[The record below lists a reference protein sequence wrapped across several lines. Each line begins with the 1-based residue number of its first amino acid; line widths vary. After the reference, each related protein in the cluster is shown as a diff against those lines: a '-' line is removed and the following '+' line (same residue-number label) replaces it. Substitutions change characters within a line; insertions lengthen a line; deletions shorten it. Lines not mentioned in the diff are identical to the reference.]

1 MLSEFVV
8 LGWCSEVETFLVSE
22 RYDLLFY
29 AFLSFPH
36 GISEIHGSIISSLYI
51 FYILLCMGLFIVQEI
66 LVIIIG
72 TLIIKVGPKVNIYMA
87 DWFSWLEPKVGDDL
101 A

>member
-1 MLSEFVV
+1 
-8 LGWCSEVETFLVSE
+8 
-22 RYDLLFY
+22 
-29 AFLSFPH
+29 
-36 GISEIHGSIISSLYI
+36 
-51 FYILLCMGLFIVQEI
+51 MGLFIVQEI

-72 TLIIKVGPKVNIYMA
+72 TLIIKVGPKVNVYMA